1 MILMNLSEEL
11 KSKLQTSKM
20 TGGTL
25 MRTGGDSCR
34 MKTTGLKRGACHTQ
48 RLEVDSVDKVPLI
61 KAGVGRHG
69 IYEPYF
75 ATVVSAPVC

>member
-1 MILMNLSEEL
+1 MNLSEEL

-25 MRTGGDSCR
+25 MRTGADSCR
-34 MKTTGLKRGACHTQ
+34 MKTTGLKRGACRTQ

-61 KAGVGRHG
+61 KAGVGG
-69 IYEPYF
+69 MAFKSP
-75 ATVVSAPVC
+75 TS